1 MSKIVVGNLK
11 MSLTKHQVE
20 DYVSIINKEKF
31 ENVDL
36 ILCPSFI
43 HILMFN
49 SKNYSVGAQNVFY
62 EQLGPYTGEISA
74 MQLKEIGVNYVII
87 GHSERRTIFNETNS
101 IINKKINACLDNNI
115 KVILC
120 IGENKEQKD
129 SNETSNVLKKQIEEA
144 LYGINSSNLQNI
156 IIAYEPV
163 YSIGTGNALTKE
175 EIKSNIL
182 YIKSIINSNFNSD
195 CKIIYGGSVN
205 KENVND
211 IIDVCDG
218 IMVGKMSNDAKEF
231 IKLLDI
237 VNK

>member
-129 SNETSNVLKKQIEEA
+129 SNETSHMNQF
-144 LYGINSSNLQNI
+144 
-156 IIAYEPV
+156 
-163 YSIGTGNALTKE
+163 T
-175 EIKSNIL
+175 
-182 YIKSIINSNFNSD
+182 
-195 CKIIYGGSVN
+195 
-205 KENVND
+205 
-211 IIDVCDG
+211 
-218 IMVGKMSNDAKEF
+218 
-231 IKLLDI
+231 LL
-237 VNK
+237 VQVMH

>member
-11 MSLTKHQVE
+11 MSLTKNQVE

-36 ILCPSFI
+36 ILCPSFV

-74 MQLKEIGVNYVII
+74 MQLKEIGVNYAII
-87 GHSERRTIFNETNS
+87 GHNETNS

-144 LYGINSSNLQNI
+144 LYGIKSSNLQNI

-163 YSIGTGNALTKE
+163 YSIGTGNALTKD

-182 YIKSIINSNFNSD
+182 YIKSIINNNFNSD
-195 CKIIYGGSVN
+195 CKVIYGGSVN
-205 KENVND
+205 KENAND

-231 IKLLDI
+231 IKLLSI
-237 VNK
+237 VNM

>member
-144 LYGINSSNLQNI
+144 LYGIKSSNLQNI

-163 YSIGTGNALTKE
+163 YSIGTGNALTKD

-182 YIKSIINSNFNSD
+182 YIKSIINNNFNSD
-195 CKIIYGGSVN
+195 CKVIYGGSVN
-205 KENVND
+205 KENAND

-231 IKLLDI
+231 IKLLSI
-237 VNK
+237 VNM